1 MDLKYPKYN
10 QGDAKYNQSVA
21 KDNQSDA
28 KYNII
33 VPNGI
38 KISKI

>member
-1 MDLKYPKYN
+1 MELKYSKYN